1 MYPANIPVNPYKLNL
16 NKKGDKYTTCTVL
29 RKICLPIAKASTPL
43 TRVKPICSILAP
55 MVFLRCFEFTHAPFS
70 HPLPPLL
77 FSLFSSSLQTCQ
89 TFSFSFESYP
99 PNHSIPFALFFLV
112 VSFLLFTSFV
122 WSFNPGIYNTATF
135 LFRLIGASFFHRSRR
150 IFPDRFLSK

>member
-29 RKICLPIAKASTPL
+29 RKICLPIAKAPTPL
-43 TRVKPICSILAP
+43 TRVKPICSIQWFFFDA
-55 MVFLRCFEFTHAPFS
+55 
-70 HPLPPLL
+70 
-77 FSLFSSSLQTCQ
+77 SSLRTRLSPILFHRYYFPSSRLLCKLVKLSRSRSNLILLI
-89 TFSFSFESYP
+89 TRFLS
-99 PNHSIPFALFFLV
+99 ALFFLV
-112 VSFLLFTSFV
+112 ASFLLFTSFV

>member
-1 MYPANIPVNPYKLNL
+1 MYRSTKDLPSHRESPNTVNTSQTHLL
-16 NKKGDKYTTCTVL
+16 D
-29 RKICLPIAKASTPL
+29 
-43 TRVKPICSILAP
+43 P

-112 VSFLLFTSFV
+112 ASFLLFTSFV